1 MSTIVYIKN
10 DSLALTLSVSKRW
23 PKWKVLE
30 QFAITHCGLT
40 KKKASLILKDVYQG
54 ASDNLPILY
63 DLKNQHEEFS
73 ELAGELEI
81 LLNAK
86 LD

>member
-1 MSTIVYIKN
+1 MAAFNVWKITVQP
-10 DSLALTLSVSKRW
+10 SKRW
-23 PKWKVLE
+23 PKWKGLE
-30 QFAITHCGLT
+30 QFAVSHCGLT
-40 KKKASLILKDVYQG
+40 KKKANLILNEVHQA
-54 ASDNLPILY
+54 ASDILPMLQ

-73 ELAGELEI
+73 DLASELEI